1 MSSGHVDSCL
11 ASRSRHWCQDTCT
24 QFTVCPAAG
33 LLYAPGGVIGLTS
46 KHASVHEN
54 GDACALQAYVSRM
67 AGLLQ
72 LSNGHEESQAGK
84 QVEAL
89 VIESVRLAAAKSL
102 LDPVGLQQVFQARMR
117 ECRLLTQRSEPVA
130 EMWPNILVRN
140 RVAHS
145 W

>member
-1 MSSGHVDSCL
+1 MI
-11 ASRSRHWCQDTCT
+11 T
-24 QFTVCPAAG
+24 QNADCPSAAAG
-33 LLYAPGGVIGLTS
+33 LLYAHRSFKELTYS
-46 KHASVHEN
+46 HASDAAAEN
-54 GDACALQAYVSRM
+54 NDACALQAYVSRM

-89 VIESVRLAAAKSL
+89 VIESVQLAAAKSL

-130 EMWPNILVRN
+130 EMWPNILVSLLIVIVRMS
-140 RVAHS
+140 A
-145 W
+145 